1 MQCVDNVLDMV
12 REVDV
17 IVLAVKPHQALPL
30 LSKYSLGLS
39 QYSPKILVSVVAGVT
54 IEDLQK
60 VGIMST
66 CGQHWQRL
74 VVNQLHRKPTQ
85 HIS

>member
-1 MQCVDNVLDMV
+1 MRCVDSVLDMV

-39 QYSPKILVSVVAGVT
+39 QCSRKILVSVVAGLT
-54 IEDLQK
+54 IEDLHK
-60 VGIMST
+60 VGNIST

-74 VVNQLHRKPTQ
+74 VVNQLHRKLTQ

>member
-1 MQCVDNVLDMV
+1 VQCVDNVLDMV

-54 IEDLQK
+54 IKDLHK

>member
-30 LSKYSLGLS
+30 LCKYSLGLS
-39 QYSPKILVSVVAGVT
+39 QYSPEILVSVVAGVT

-66 CGQHWQRL
+66 CGQH
-74 VVNQLHRKPTQ
+74 
-85 HIS
+85 

>member
-1 MQCVDNVLDMV
+1 MDSVLDMV

-30 LSKYSLGLS
+30 LCKYSLGLS

-54 IEDLQK
+54 IKDLQK
-60 VGIMST
+60 VGIMNT
-66 CGQHWQRL
+66 CGQH
-74 VVNQLHRKPTQ
+74 
-85 HIS
+85 

>member
-1 MQCVDNVLDMV
+1 MDNVLDMV

-66 CGQHWQRL
+66 CGQH
-74 VVNQLHRKPTQ
+74 
-85 HIS
+85 

>member
-1 MQCVDNVLDMV
+1 MQCVDSVLDMV

-30 LSKYSLGLS
+30 LCKYSLGLS
-39 QYSPKILVSVVAGVT
+39 QYSPKILVSVVAGVP
-54 IEDLQK
+54 IKDLQK

-66 CGQHWQRL
+66 CGQH
-74 VVNQLHRKPTQ
+74 
-85 HIS
+85 

>member
-30 LSKYSLGLS
+30 LCKYSLGLS

-54 IEDLQK
+54 IKDLQK
-60 VGIMST
+60 VGIMNT
-66 CGQHWQRL
+66 CGQR
-74 VVNQLHRKPTQ
+74 
-85 HIS
+85 